1 MPVHQMDESAAI
13 EILDALSAG
22 AVNACVGGG
31 WAIDA
36 LLGEQTRA
44 HADLDLWL
52 PATSFDLAVGVFT
65 RVGID
70 RLYPWG
76 DDRPWNLVVHDGA
89 RRRVDL
95 HLYQVLA
102 DGRLHYGGVETG
114 ERFPAAALA
123 GRGAIGERSVR
134 CEAPEWALRWHS
146 GYPPRPE
153 DLHDIPRLCA
163 RFGLECPAVFR
174 PA

>member
-1 MPVHQMDESAAI
+1 MDEPSAI
-13 EILDALSAG
+13 EILAAFAEEG
-22 AVNACVGGG
+22 VEVCVGGG

-36 LLGEQTRA
+36 LLGEQTRT

-52 PATSFDLAVGVFT
+52 PAAAFDVVVEVCVRL
-65 RVGID
+65 GID

-95 HLYQVLA
+95 HLYEVLA
-102 DGRLHYGGVETG
+102 DGLLHYGGVQTG
-114 ERFPAAALA
+114 ETFPASALD
-123 GRGAIGERSVR
+123 GRGAIGGRPVT
-134 CEAPEWALRWHS
+134 CEAPEWALRWHT
-146 GYPPRPE
+146 GYPPRQE
-153 DLHDIPRLCA
+153 DLHDIPRLCV
-163 RFGLECPAVFR
+163 RFDLVCPPEFR